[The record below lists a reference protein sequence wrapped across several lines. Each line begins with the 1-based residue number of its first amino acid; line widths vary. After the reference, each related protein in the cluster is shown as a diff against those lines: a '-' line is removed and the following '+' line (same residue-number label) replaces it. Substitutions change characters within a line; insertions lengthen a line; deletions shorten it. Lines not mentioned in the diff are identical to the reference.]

1 MWYVRSVHSS
11 VLPVLPLL
19 HNLMF
24 NTDKQIHDIF
34 RYRDRYECNSSTS
47 FKQGLRRVVNA
58 ALAITE
64 VQLHAQQQLARELEV
79 GSAVTE
85 VQTAASTS

>member
-1 MWYVRSVHSS
+1 MFESILSGNVNKFR
-11 VLPVLPLL
+11 LL
-19 HNLMF
+19 IRTQNGPSISRQ
-24 NTDKQIHDIF
+24 ND
-34 RYRDRYECNSSTS
+34 RYEYECNSSTS